1 MIIRKN
7 PEIDL
12 SAEFITSIWRDND
25 ATNIGTNDATN
36 DATNSGANDLT
47 INTNSTINIGT
58 DIGTSGNSVATDLLV
73 DEYFF
78 IIPCLF

>member
-25 ATNIGTNDATN
+25 ATNIGTNLGTNIGTNDATN
-36 DATNSGANDLT
+36 DA
-47 INTNSTINIGT
+47 
-58 DIGTSGNSVATDLLV
+58 
-73 DEYFF
+73 
-78 IIPCLF
+78 